1 MWRNSLNGHW
11 FSLFYC
17 PFLAWHFVNFH
28 ARHDNPC
35 PILSSMP
42 SMTFFLSLS
51 LYLFFTM
58 PGMKIPC
65 EPQSPSLSENE
76 TRDIS
81 ARLYSWAWSTFF
93 HISVAFI
100 SVDEL
105 VRYLVNKPLPAA
117 GLSADNVRGWE
128 IVRKMNI
135 WPRSEASRANVKF
148 WGQSLSQGHYK
159 PIDQQAGKGFIYFI
173 TLPLI
178 FFAIKPRV
186 NMAKKP
192 VVIWWRMRAWLTWG
206 SKSKF
211 DWFN

>member
-1 MWRNSLNGHW
+1 MYTETRST
-11 FSLFYC
+11 FSLREWTWNSTLEILYNYPPKGRRIVVDIYRDAKRRGISPPLFIDPEGDSCFSIYQIKWIKKC
-17 PFLAWHFVNFH
+17 CFNFFFWNFRETTRHF
-28 ARHDNPC
+28 
-35 PILSSMP
+35 
-42 SMTFFLSLS
+42 SLR
-51 LYLFFTM
+51 
-58 PGMKIPC
+58 
-65 EPQSPSLSENE
+65 SPNSE
-76 TRDIS
+76 
-81 ARLYSWAWSTFF
+81 
-93 HISVAFI
+93 
-100 SVDEL
+100 
-105 VRYLVNKPLPAA
+105 YLVNKPLPAA

-186 NMAKKP
+186 NMIKKP